1 MQPYQPHKITRNRVI
16 VGLVLST
23 MLAACAAP
31 AVKIDDKQP
40 TPPVSQLPKPV
51 PAPNLAQT
59 KADNLV
65 NAAKAGQEEI
75 RFTDLESC
83 KVETERLYAK
93 YNTEKE
99 AFDAGQ
105 STGEAPIEPT
115 LKPDDCEA
123 FLVAAEQ
130 EYAAQAPTY
139 ADQQSCEV
147 DETECERIDPS
158 PTNNYVQPIY
168 RPVFYGSYGY
178 NPWLPVVLIG
188 GRRYYGQHTT
198 FINTGSSRNNS
209 TGSGGYSSNSQPT
222 TSKTTT
228 PKTTTPKTTT
238 PKTTTSKTTTTP
250 KTTTST
256 TTSKPASTKSGSN
269 GITGRG
275 SSGFG
280 SSYTYTGK
288 GGK

>member
-1 MQPYQPHKITRNRVI
+1 MQPYQPHQITRNRVI
-16 VGLVLST
+16 IGLMLST
-23 MLAACAAP
+23 MLAACGAP
-31 AVKIDDKQP
+31 AVKIESSEPGSQAFDP
-40 TPPVSQLPKPV
+40 T
-51 PAPNLAQT
+51 LAQT
-59 KADNLV
+59 QADAMV

-99 AFDAGQ
+99 AFNGGQ

-123 FLVAAEQ
+123 FLLAAEQ

-139 ADQQSCEV
+139 GDQQSCEV
-147 DETECERIDPS
+147 NETECERIDPS
-158 PTNNYVQPIY
+158 PNNNYVQPIY
-168 RPVFYGSYGY
+168 RPRFYGSYGY
-178 NPWLPVVLIG
+178 NPWLPVVSIG
-188 GRRYYGQHTT
+188 GRRHYGQHTT
-198 FINTGSSRNNS
+198 FINTGSGSRNSS
-209 TGSGGYSSNSQPT
+209 TNSGGYSSGGNSSGSYSTNSQPSSSQT
-222 TSKTTT
+222 STSK
-228 PKTTTPKTTT
+228 
-238 PKTTTSKTTTTP
+238 TTTP